1 MHRHIFSDFRLPV
14 MACFAGKSNIM
25 KITLYFTTAIP
36 PGALR
41 PMLTAEALFQMFPGF
56 PTVWHIEKIRQAE
69 G

>member
-1 MHRHIFSDFRLPV
+1 